1 MHSSGA
7 NPNPQ
12 TPSDGSGRGYA
23 LDIIAGDAP
32 ATPAS
37 GVAGSRPF
45 IGVYFACSKRYVR
58 VLRDVRRTEYLA
70 RCPSCGKTKRF
81 QVGSGGSNRRIFEL
95 TCR

>member
-1 MHSSGA
+1 MHPSNA
-7 NPNPQ
+7 NPASESH
-12 TPSDGSGRGYA
+12 SDGSGRGYA

-37 GVAGSRPF
+37 GAAGSRPI
-45 IGVYFACSKRYVR
+45 IGGYFACSKRYVR

-70 RCPSCGKTKRF
+70 RCPACGKTKRF